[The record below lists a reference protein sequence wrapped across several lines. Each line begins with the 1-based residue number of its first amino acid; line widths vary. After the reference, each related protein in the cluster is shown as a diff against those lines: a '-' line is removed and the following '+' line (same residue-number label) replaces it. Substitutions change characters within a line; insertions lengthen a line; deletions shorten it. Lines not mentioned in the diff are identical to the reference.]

1 MISKMKKLS
10 LPLLLLLALAALLAG
25 CTSAGDRYSSIP
37 QDRPAN
43 WEGQS
48 QVPGMAVTPGSGSR

>member
-1 MISKMKKLS
+1 MKKPS
-10 LPLLLLLALAALLAG
+10 PLILLWLALAALLAG

-37 QDRPAN
+37 QDRPAD

-48 QVPGMAVTPGSGSR
+48 QVPGMPSNPGSGVR

>member
-1 MISKMKKLS
+1 MKKFSPPILI
-10 LPLLLLLALAALLAG
+10 LLALAALLAG

-48 QVPGMAVTPGSGSR
+48 QVPGMAQTPGSGSR

>member
-1 MISKMKKLS
+1 MKKLR
-10 LPLLLLLALAALLAG
+10 PLLLLFALASLLAG

-43 WEGQS
+43 WEGGS
-48 QVPGMAVTPGSGSR
+48 SVPGMVQAPGSGAR

>member
-1 MISKMKKLS
+1 MKKLS
-10 LPLLLLLALAALLAG
+10 PPLLLLLALAALLTG
-25 CTSAGDRYSSIP
+25 CTSGGARYSSIP

-48 QVPGMAVTPGSGSR
+48 QVPGMVQTPGSGAR

>member
-1 MISKMKKLS
+1 MKKPS
-10 LPLLLLLALAALLAG
+10 PLILLWLALAALLAG

-43 WEGQS
+43 WEGGS
-48 QVPGMAVTPGSGSR
+48 AVPGMTAAPGSGAR